1 MLSLPQ
7 LLFAFIKDC
16 SFFLSWLES
25 LLALSKR
32 AQHFPLVRVHL
43 HPTNK
48 GRVQNNLVP
57 ADAAIFGGS
66 DAKEEA
72 RTEEIDGRWVVE
84 ESGVAKE
91 RG

>member
-1 MLSLPQ
+1 MPQ

-16 SFFLSWLES
+16 EFFSSWLES
-25 LLALSKR
+25 PLAPSKL
-32 AQHFPLVRVHL
+32 AQHFPLVREHL

-48 GRVQNNLVP
+48 GSVQNNLVP

-66 DAKEEA
+66 DARKEA

-84 ESGVAKE
+84 ESGVAKG